1 MAKYHRRPKSAHVPS
16 EQPPDAELDVLAH
29 LWRCQQATAREV
41 REALNSY
48 RPMAHGSVATLLKR
62 LEARGLVTKSKGQV
76 GKAFVYRPTRS
87 ARPVYR
93 RIIRNMTDRIFGGNS
108 LEIVSTLFD
117 AKLPTQDE
125 LERLQEMLDKLQNKR
140 RRRRK

>member
-1 MAKYHRRPKSAHVPS
+1 MAKYHRRPKSAQVPS

-29 LWRCQQATAREV
+29 LWRYQQATAREV
-41 REALNSY
+41 REALNSH
-48 RPMAHGSVATLLKR
+48 RPMAHGSVVNLLKR
-62 LEARGLVTKSKGQV
+62 LEARGLVTRSKGQV
-76 GKAFVYRPTRS
+76 CKAFVYRPTRS
-87 ARPVYR
+87 VRPAYQ
-93 RIIRNMTDRIFGGNS
+93 RIIRNMADRVFGGNRM
-108 LEIVSTLFD
+108 EMVSTLLG